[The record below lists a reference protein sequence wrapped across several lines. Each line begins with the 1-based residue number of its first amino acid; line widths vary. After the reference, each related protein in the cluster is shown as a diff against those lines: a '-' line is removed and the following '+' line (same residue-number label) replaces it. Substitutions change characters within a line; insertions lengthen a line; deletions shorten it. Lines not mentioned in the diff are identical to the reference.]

1 MSLRLRF
8 QSGEESHFTEGETE
22 TEESQIHDRVIQ
34 LIDDTSM
41 TSIQF
46 PWRLS

>member
-8 QSGEESHFTEGETE
+8 QSGEASHFTEGETE

-34 LIDDTSM
+34 LIGDTSM

-46 PWRLS
+46 P